1 MCINVG
7 DSMSSKVDTSEV
19 DALFKKLGLK
29 TRDLLVVEKP
39 GSATVINIQ
48 RQLVPVDT
56 GATKLS
62 INAQIQSSSALKV
75 VDHIGPSTLYAP
87 FIEFGVASKPN
98 YPIQPFVRPSGMV
111 AGAKAVIKAMEVAFT
126 AIVKRKSG

>member
-1 MCINVG
+1 
-7 DSMSSKVDTSEV
+7 MSSVDTSEV
-19 DALFKKLGLK
+19 DALFRKLPLTVGNMLAI
-29 TRDLLVVEKP
+29 EKP
-39 GSATVINIQ
+39 GGLTVINTQ

-56 GATKLS
+56 AATKLS
-62 INAQIQSSSALKV
+62 IGAQVQSSSALEV
-75 VDHIGPSTLYAP
+75 VEHIGPGTLYAP

-111 AGAKAVIKAMEVAFT
+111 AGAKAVIKTMEVAFT